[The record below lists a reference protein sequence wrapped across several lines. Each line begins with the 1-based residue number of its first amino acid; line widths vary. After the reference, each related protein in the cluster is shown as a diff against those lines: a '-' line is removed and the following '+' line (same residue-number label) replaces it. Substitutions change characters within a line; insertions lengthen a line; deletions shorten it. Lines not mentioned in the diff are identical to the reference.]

1 MVRHRTIH
9 DKNRKSSYRINLD
22 NVTEDLHIII
32 NDEDGN
38 IYFDKIIP
46 FACLRGVR
54 DLHFKFLSNKVVWN
68 GPSSIVIGN

>member
-22 NVTEDLHIII
+22 NVTEDLRIII
-32 NDEDGN
+32 DDEDGN

-46 FACLRGVR
+46 FARLSGVS
-54 DLHFKFLSNKVVWN
+54 DLHFKFLSNNVIWDS
-68 GPSSIVIGN
+68 PSSVIMK